1 MEHVFLQQVPG
12 QPVGEGLEGH
22 AEPSDPV
29 GQGGQGQR
37 DALAGGDLRQAIQ
50 RQVVREFG
58 NGHPDQKVHRGQ
70 ATVDDGGR
78 HRGRHDRRAVL
89 AGILGAD
96 VPVHGE
102 FGRLDV
108 ELLADVL
115 ADLDQRAA
123 VLTTAAGFRFVAV
136 FDARQVG
143 G

>member
-1 MEHVFLQQVPG
+1 MT
-12 QPVGEGLEGH
+12 
-22 AEPSDPV
+22 
-29 GQGGQGQR
+29 
-37 DALAGGDLRQAIQ
+37 AGGT
-50 RQVVREFG
+50 G
-58 NGHPDQKVHRGQ
+58 
-70 ATVDDGGR
+70 
-78 HRGRHDRRAVL
+78 GRHDRRAVL

-123 VLTTAAGFRFVAV
+123 ALATAAGFRFVAV